1 MLLSVFIPIR
11 EKNQD
16 QQVNEMSSEES
27 AKHVKMPQKILFPEE
42 KESKVHQKWH
52 MAGNH
57 Y

>member
-1 MLLSVFIPIR
+1 MLLSVFIPRR

-16 QQVNEMSSEES
+16 QRVNEMSGEES